1 MQAQAGNGVMKGVAE
16 VRDTDGNLVRTLE
29 FSNTVTP
36 KQFEEAKKALVGGLE
51 NVSDTHDSD
60 S

>member
-1 MQAQAGNGVMKGVAE
+1 MKGVAE